1 MMFEQIRDDFKKGSE
16 RMKTQAQQLG
26 RTPARIRARKRWAIQ
41 QLRHRAR
48 MSQGSGQEWLFEI
61 QTDTLHRVE
70 GLIEGAPELPLFQ
83 RFLDNAEQ
91 RVNDRLSS
99 YTAPPIEDYAVLN
112 ARNASKAVIGLD
124 RVDLLRVERFER
136 AQKNRKTVIAA
147 VERERI
153 RLLRPPER
161 PVVN

>member
-70 GLIEGAPELPLFQ
+70 GMIEGAPELPLFQ

-91 RVNDRLSS
+91 RVNERDCGVRSLV
-99 YTAPPIEDYAVLN
+99 ALH
-112 ARNASKAVIGLD
+112 IGLHCG
-124 RVDLLRVERFER
+124 VDEFLR
-136 AQKNRKTVIAA
+136 
-147 VERERI
+147 
-153 RLLRPPER
+153 L
-161 PVVN
+161 